1 MANLDWGAAVDSQEQ
16 ALTSQTPGTGSQSLN
31 WAEEVEKSDLSQEI
45 NRITLDKTT
54 VPSKSPSA
62 PAQSGPAHT
71 PTTPPRPGPTQ
82 TSQAPPRPVQG
93 TGAMAAAPSQ
103 AQDGA
108 GASGDDEEKG
118 TTKEEASLLRKLV
131 HSKLVS
137 SKADL
142 EVLQKDPNSPL
153 YSVKSFEALNL
164 KKELLDGIYS
174 MGYNTPSKIQETA
187 LPVLL
192 ADPPVNMIAQS
203 QSGTGKTAA
212 FVLTMLSRVDTNLH
226 YPQCLCIA
234 PTYELA
240 LQIGKNVEEMGKF
253 MTDLKIEYAI
263 RGEKLSRGTKLYGH
277 LIIGTPGTV
286 CDWALKFR
294 FFDLKKIKVFV
305 LDEADVMIATQGHQ
319 DQSIRIQRGLG
330 KDCQMLLFSATY
342 EDEVMRF
349 AQAVIPNNP
358 IVIRLRRE
366 EQSLDNIKQY
376 YIECSDQEGKFQA
389 LSNIYGSISIGQSMI
404 FCATRKTAAW
414 LAEKMTKEGH
424 AVGLLSG
431 ELSIEQRAAIINRF
445 KEAKE
450 KVLITTNVTARGIDV
465 EQVTVVVNFDLP
477 LTPPPENKPDFET
490 YLHRIGRTGR
500 FGKKGLAINMVDG
513 QRTFQ
518 TMKAIERYFGREIK
532 KLDADDIEEVE
543 KIGS

>member
-1 MANLDWGAAVDSQEQ
+1 MADLDWGAEVESQEKS
-16 ALTSQTPGTGSQSLN
+16 LTR
-31 WAEEVEKSDLSQEI
+31 EI
-45 NRITLDKTT
+45 DRISIGKNTS
-54 VPSKSPSA
+54 PSKPSNA
-62 PAQSGPAHT
+62 PAQSGP
-71 PTTPPRPGPTQ
+71 TQ
-82 TSQAPPRPVQG
+82 TSQPLPRPLNG
-93 TGAMAAAPSQ
+93 AGAMAAGSSPN
-103 AQDGA
+103 QDGA
-108 GASGDDEEKG
+108 GASGDNEEKG
-118 TTKEEASLLRKLV
+118 TSKEDASLLQKLIN
-131 HSKLVS
+131 SKLLS
-137 SKADL
+137 TKANL
-142 EVLQKDPNSPL
+142 EILQKDPNSPL

-164 KKELLDGIYS
+164 KKELLEGIYKI
-174 MGYNTPSKIQETA
+174 GYNTPSKIQETA

-192 ADPPVNMIAQS
+192 ADPPANMIAQS

-212 FVLTMLSRVDTNLH
+212 FVLTMLSRVDTRLH

-240 LQIGKNVEEMGKF
+240 LQIGQNVEDMGKC
-253 MTDLKIEYAI
+253 MTDLKIIYAV
-263 RGEKLSRGTKLYGH
+263 RGEKLDRGTKLDGH

-286 CDWALKFR
+286 CDWALKLR
-294 FFDLKKIKVFV
+294 FFDLKKINVFV

-319 DQSIRIQRGLG
+319 DQSIRIQRGLRR
-330 KDCQMLLFSATY
+330 DCQMLLFSATY
-342 EDEVMRF
+342 EDDVMKF
-349 AQAVIPNNP
+349 AQAVIPNSP

-376 YIECSDQEGKFQA
+376 YIECADQEGKFQA

-404 FCATRKTAAW
+404 FCATRRTAAW

-445 KEAKE
+445 KDAKE

-477 LTPPPENKPDFET
+477 LTQDFRPDFET

-513 QRTFQ
+513 RQSFSTLKQ
-518 TMKAIERYFGREIK
+518 IEKYFGRKVE
-532 KLDADDIEEVE
+532 KLDVEDMEEVE